1 MNIKAIIRKKGFT
14 LEELGAKMAK
24 PMSQQSM
31 SALLKDDAN
40 PSINKLREI
49 ADILGVTLSEL
60 VSDDDCDFI
69 ALISDAGK
77 TLRFNSKR
85 ELSEWLS
92 AEGGKEEGR
101 E

>member
-1 MNIKAIIRKKGFT
+1 
-14 LEELGAKMAK
+14 MAK

-69 ALISDAGK
+69 ALISDAGE

-92 AEGGKEEGR
+92 TEGGKEEGR